1 MMINIQDSLHQ
12 FLRIFKTFERT
23 ILDDNKIVTSRNI
36 DLAMNPCY
44 PPLIGLKMCTQSN
57 LCIKLS
63 IILKLPYFL
72 GRLLRT
78 IQYK

>member
-1 MMINIQDSLHQ
+1 MINIQDSLHQ
-12 FLRIFKTFERT
+12 FLRIFKTLERT
-23 ILDDNKIVTSRNI
+23 ILDDNKIVTSQNI
-36 DLAMNPCY
+36 DLAINPCY

-57 LCIKLS
+57 LCINF
-63 IILKLPYFL
+63 PYFL